1 MSFWDKEDD
10 REPWEDHEEKYPK
23 RNDDE
28 ELFGSSAFKMP
39 MNDFEV
45 KEWEKKMLGNHE
57 TILKSPE
64 MVEFVKDQKSGT
76 GAIRI
81 LLLFKMVNA
90 IETAN
95 QMGSQVFKEMFQTTE
110 KLCGTPVNM
119 TQFIVF
125 GALKTGIVY
134 DKNSK
139 EFFTEKYNQQLKFYS
154 ERGEESLVQFLGYI
168 CAGMCIWKNF
178 YKENKQSID
187 EAKLK
192 YYKSHK
198 NEFVE
203 NWSEQPEDFMK
214 IIVIDQAELII
225 NDNNI
230 KSEKDIKWD

>member
-1 MSFWDKEDD
+1 MSFWDKEDN
-10 REPWEDHEEKYPK
+10 REPWEENEEKYPK

-28 ELFGSSAFKMP
+28 ELFGSSAFNMP

-45 KEWEKKMLGNHE
+45 KEWEKKMLGNPE
-57 TILKSPE
+57 TILKSQE

-90 IETAN
+90 VETAN
-95 QMGSQVFKEMFQTTE
+95 QMGNRVFNEMFQTTE

-125 GALKTGIVY
+125 GALKNGIVY
-134 DKNSK
+134 DKRSK

-178 YKENKQSID
+178 YKENKQCID

-230 KSEKDIKWD
+230 KNEKDIKWD

>member
-1 MSFWDKEDD
+1 MSFWDKEDN
-10 REPWEDHEEKYPK
+10 REPWEENEEKFPK

-45 KEWEKKMLGNHE
+45 KEWEKKLLGNPE

-76 GAIRI
+76 GSIRI
-81 LLLFKMVNA
+81 LLLYKMVNA
-90 IETAN
+90 VETAN
-95 QMGSQVFKEMFQTTE
+95 QMGNRVFKEMFQTTE

-125 GALKTGIVY
+125 GALKTGIIY
-134 DKNSK
+134 DKSSK
-139 EFFTEKYNQQLKFYS
+139 EFFTEQYNKQLKFYA
-154 ERGEESLVQFLGYI
+154 EHGEETLVQFLGYV
-168 CAGMCIWKNF
+168 CAGMCIWKDF
-178 YKENKQSID
+178 YKEHKSSID
-187 EAKLK
+187 EEKLK

-203 NWSEQPEDFMK
+203 KWSEQPEDFMK